1 MAVITQAEALLI
13 VPLAT
18 MKDELRIPVDITD
31 HDVLL
36 ARQITD
42 AVSFVSKSTGAT
54 GDDLLPLRPAAVSFV
69 RELYDGYRELPPDSA
84 GFGWMSVYRSYKV

>member
-1 MAVITQAEALLI
+1 MATESEALAVIAL
-13 VPLAT
+13 AA
-18 MKDELRIPVDITD
+18 MKEELRIPPTETE
-31 HDVLL
+31 HDALL
-36 ARQITD
+36 TRQIVD